1 MKKTL
6 PLLLAALTLLTGC
19 GAGNDGRPDADG
31 LTIITTNFFL
41 YDTARTLARENDN
54 VVMLIS
60 PGAESHDYELT
71 LTDMA
76 LLETCDLLVYVGGEG
91 EDWVYDALDTFA
103 ASGITI
109 PTFCAMEAVEEKGTL
124 IHATEEHDHDHDHGE
139 HADEHWEGI
148 DDHVWLSMPN
158 AIAIYEGLCDTL
170 LHTYETWSP
179 AENDWTYT
187 VTTWDEKYRALVAEA
202 ADPFLLVADRFPYTY
217 LTTEYGIDY
226 LAAFSGCT
234 SDTEPTL
241 DVVNRLI
248 TEVENRQ
255 GKTIL
260 VTELSDGQTAQAISK
275 QVPGVTIEELHSCHN
290 VTKADFDSGVT
301 YIDLLERN
309 YAVLEKILWKK

>member
-6 PLLLAALTLLTGC
+6 SLLLAALTLLTGC
-19 GAGNDGRPDADG
+19 GAGNDGRPESDG
-31 LTIITTNFFL
+31 LTIVTTNFFL
-41 YDTARTLARENDN
+41 YDTARTMARENDE
-54 VVMLIS
+54 VIMLLS

-91 EDWVYDALDTFA
+91 EDWVYDAIDTFA

-124 IHATEEHDHDHDHGE
+124 IHAAEEHDHDHDHSE

-148 DDHVWLSMPN
+148 DDHVWLSIPN
-158 AIAIYEGLCDTL
+158 AIAIYEGLCETL

-187 VTTWDEKYRALVAEA
+187 VTTWDEKYRTLVAEA
-202 ADPFLLVADRFPYTY
+202 ADPFLIVADRFPYTY

-226 LAAFSGCT
+226 IATFSGCT

-241 DVVNRLI
+241 DVVDTLI

-255 GKTIL
+255 SKTIL
-260 VTELSDGQTAQAISK
+260 VTELSDRQTARAIAA
-275 QVPGVTIEELHSCHN
+275 QVPEVTIEELHSCHN
-290 VTKADFDSGVT
+290 VTKEDFDSGVT
-301 YIDLLERN
+301 YIDLLARN
-309 YAVLEKILWKK
+309 YDILEKILWKK

>member
-6 PLLLAALTLLTGC
+6 SLLLAALTLLTGC

-31 LTIITTNFFL
+31 LTIVTTNFFL

-54 VVMLIS
+54 VIMLLS
-60 PGAESHDYELT
+60 PGAESHDYALT

-76 LLETCDLLVYVGGEG
+76 TLETCDLLVYVGGEG
-91 EDWVYDALDTFA
+91 EDWVYDAIDTFA

-109 PTFCAMEAVEEKGTL
+109 PTFCAMEAVEEKGDL
-124 IHATEEHDHDHDHGE
+124 IHAAEEHDHDHDHSE
-139 HADEHWEGI
+139 HANEHWEGI
-148 DDHVWLSMPN
+148 DDHVWLSIPN
-158 AIAIYEGLCDTL
+158 AIAIYEGLCETL

-202 ADPFLLVADRFPYTY
+202 ADPFLIVADRFPYTY

-226 LAAFSGCT
+226 IAAFSGCT

-241 DVVNRLI
+241 DVVDTLI
-248 TEVENRQ
+248 TEVENRPC
-255 GKTIL
+255 KTIL
-260 VTELSDGQTAQAISK
+260 VTELSDRQTARAIAA
-275 QVPGVTIEELHSCHN
+275 QVPEVTIEELHSCHN
-290 VTKADFDSGVT
+290 VTKEDFASGVT
-301 YIDLLERN
+301 YIDLLARN
-309 YAVLEKILWKK
+309 YDILEKILWKK

>member
-6 PLLLAALTLLTGC
+6 LLLLALTFLTGSTTGC
-19 GAGNDGRPDADG
+19 AVDDGRPEMGG
-31 LTIITTNFFL
+31 LTIVTTNFFL
-41 YDTARTLARENDN
+41 YDTARTLARENDE
-54 VVMLIS
+54 VIMLLS

-71 LTDMA
+71 LADMA
-76 LLETCDLLVYVGGEG
+76 TLETCDLFVYGGGEG

-109 PTFCAMEAVEEKGTL
+109 PTFCAMEAVEQKGNL
-124 IHATEEHDHDHDHGE
+124 IHAAEEHDHGE

-148 DDHVWLSMPN
+148 DDHVWLSIPN
-158 AIAIYEGLCDTL
+158 AIAIYEGLCETL

-187 VTTWDEKYRALVAEA
+187 VTTWDERYRTLVAEA

-226 LAAFSGCT
+226 MAAFSGCT

-241 DVVNRLI
+241 DVVDTLI
-248 TEVENRQ
+248 TAVKNRSCN
-255 GKTIL
+255 TIL
-260 VTELSDGQTAQAISK
+260 VTELSDRQTALAISK
-275 QVPGVTIEELHSCHN
+275 QVPGVTIVELHSCHN
-290 VTKADFDSGVT
+290 VTKEDFDSGVT
-301 YIDLLERN
+301 YIDLLARN
-309 YAVLEKILWKK
+309 YDILEKILWKE